1 MSRRDPIDRAST
13 IPTAARVHQGHGAGI
28 VSRLI
33 AAGLDLVVVIFLL
46 LAAYG
51 SWSITLFVL
60 DTRAFAFP
68 RPSPLLIV
76 IAYMFVAISYLTISW
91 WVSGR
96 SYGQH
101 LLGLRVTTQRGDRL
115 RFPRALLRAG
125 VCVSFP
131 VGLLW
136 VVVSRRNA
144 AAHDL
149 LLHTSVSYDWT
160 A

>member
-1 MSRRDPIDRAST
+1 MNARHPIDRAST
-13 IPTAARVHQGHGAGI
+13 MPEDARVHQGHGAGI

-33 AAGLDLVVVIFLL
+33 AAGLDLVVVIVLL

-60 DTRAFAFP
+60 DTRAFTFP

-76 IAYMFVAISYLTISW
+76 VAYMFVAISYLTMSW

-115 RFPRALLRAG
+115 RFPHALLRAG

-131 VGLLW
+131 SACSGW
-136 VVVSRRNA
+136 S
-144 AAHDL
+144 
-149 LLHTSVSYDWT
+149 SVDATRPCTTCSST
-160 A
+160 RS

>member
-1 MSRRDPIDRAST
+1 
-13 IPTAARVHQGHGAGI
+13 
-28 VSRLI
+28 
-33 AAGLDLVVVIFLL
+33 
-46 LAAYG
+46 
-51 SWSITLFVL
+51 
-60 DTRAFAFP
+60 
-68 RPSPLLIV
+68 
-76 IAYMFVAISYLTISW
+76 MFVAISYLTISW

-96 SYGQH
+96 SYGH

-115 RFPRALLRAG
+115 GSRARSLRAA

-149 LLHTSVSYDWT
+149 LLHTFVSYDWT